1 MDLGTMEQRIRDGY
15 YTSMDMFQH
24 DFMLV
29 TQNAQIFNPP
39 TSIYHT
45 AARRLETWGLRAI
58 EREGMSVVDDGQLA
72 EFAQQQDAE
81 ASSSVSAARGA
92 RARRKRTA
100 HERDVAAGR
109 AIEAE
114 PGSEHLSRRMMRIGS
129 ARSTTWSLQVT
140 DTNDPAE
147 LRFRRTLAYA
157 GVGQHQLTGKS
168 ACSAKAHAKAKPRF
182 APPLSALEA
191 GSSHAA
197 AADDD
202 SSTSRFAFAYREDG
216 SVDAGEVADVREF
229 FAQRR
234 LVAPLRESLRH
245 LPMTLTTIGGT
256 STTPGEPG
264 FVFPP
269 AQAGRPDAL
278 AAATQSEPTP
288 PSANWSHTFRGS
300 QVPEAQQSLPY
311 AVAMTPAPAGL
322 GGAQSAA
329 AAAPAARPV
338 WSAPPLPP
346 LHESGLRLNR
356 RERELEQER
365 DEQNWTFFRPHM
377 QRLIAHEDVGLFANM
392 PSWAAAVADD
402 RPLQP
407 YATVD
412 GAKLT
417 HSLRD
422 YLRAL
427 PYRALSLPRTAQYV
441 PRVSLQQL
449 PLALQVSMQGAQESE
464 RLVDA
469 VYGGVEGLAYAHSVA
484 SFVDGAADT
493 SRDEGTDG
501 GGAAASAGMLPTSL
515 AAHARREL
523 VELTGGLLDV
533 VARVGDALAPLQV
546 APRQSALDAL
556 LDDADHDVARALWAA
571 QSQPTGGP
579 APPLQDV
586 LAHVLGA

>member
-1 MDLGTMEQRIRDGY
+1 MEQRIRDGY

-29 TQNAQIFNPP
+29 TQNAQTFNPP

-202 SSTSRFAFAYREDG
+202 SSASRFAFAYREDG

-402 RPLQP
+402 R
-407 YATVD
+407 
-412 GAKLT
+412 
-417 HSLRD
+417 
-422 YLRAL
+422 
-427 PYRALSLPRTAQYV
+427 
-441 PRVSLQQL
+441 
-449 PLALQVSMQGAQESE
+449 
-464 RLVDA
+464 
-469 VYGGVEGLAYAHSVA
+469 
-484 SFVDGAADT
+484 
-493 SRDEGTDG
+493 
-501 GGAAASAGMLPTSL
+501 
-515 AAHARREL
+515 
-523 VELTGGLLDV
+523 
-533 VARVGDALAPLQV
+533 
-546 APRQSALDAL
+546 
-556 LDDADHDVARALWAA
+556 
-571 QSQPTGGP
+571 GP
-579 APPLQDV
+579 
-586 LAHVLGA
+586 